1 MVAVADILKSVRPRQ
16 AVLLSGYALYLVFI
30 YMAFHSNTV
39 LASMGPL
46 GHTLDVVFLMATMSA
61 RVVVYGLLG
70 VCVRF
75 IKMPSTAVVT
85 LFSAAMALIGF
96 LVAGMVF
103 QFAPHIPSDQ
113 IMPWLVLGG
122 ICLGAGDALITLL
135 WAQFSS
141 TLSLRNVYLYVVLC
155 NALSLVVYFLVT
167 LLPGFLALPIAALL
181 FIASVVFVK
190 QLLEGHAALREWE
203 YSRPVMKGAIRRLW
217 HPVLGTAILCFM
229 SGLML
234 QISGQQEID
243 LTSFQQTSLITS
255 AVVVLFLLLPAIFVK
270 KPLNVG
276 RMYAIALPLSA
287 AGFLLL
293 PLIWNA
299 AGGIV
304 NSFAQLGSMVA
315 GIILWCML
323 ADMARDTKL
332 PSTLLFA
339 LAFFCTN
346 VAQLAG
352 TLVGFLSAG
361 SLHQGDLV
369 LTTVALVAVYLL
381 FMVTLLL
388 FKDKTLKEFPEADSS
403 VAVVATQRSQR
414 EERCD
419 TLAQAHRFTP
429 RETEIFKLLAQGY
442 TMPTISE
449 KLFVSENT
457 VKSHVKSIYQKLA
470 IHVRHE
476 LIDLVNSEK

>member
-1 MVAVADILKSVRPRQ
+1 
-16 AVLLSGYALYLVFI
+16 
-30 YMAFHSNTV
+30 
-39 LASMGPL
+39 
-46 GHTLDVVFLMATMSA
+46 
-61 RVVVYGLLG
+61 
-70 VCVRF
+70 
-75 IKMPSTAVVT
+75 
-85 LFSAAMALIGF
+85 
-96 LVAGMVF
+96 
-103 QFAPHIPSDQ
+103 
-113 IMPWLVLGG
+113 
-122 ICLGAGDALITLL
+122 
-135 WAQFSS
+135 
-141 TLSLRNVYLYVVLC
+141 
-155 NALSLVVYFLVT
+155 
-167 LLPGFLALPIAALL
+167 PIAAVL

-190 QLLEGHAALREWE
+190 QLLDGRAALREWE

-229 SGLML
+229 GGLML

-388 FKDKTLKEFPEADSS
+388 FKDKTLKEFPEADTP
-403 VAVVATQRSQR
+403 VAVATTPRTQR

-419 TLAQAHRFTP
+419 ALAQAHRFTP
-429 RETEIFKLLAQGY
+429 RETEIF
-442 TMPTISE
+442 
-449 KLFVSENT
+449 
-457 VKSHVKSIYQKLA
+457 
-470 IHVRHE
+470 
-476 LIDLVNSEK
+476 